1 MPSRIIDIHTH
12 LIPPEYRSALEKAD
26 RLTED
31 GFPCPVWSAEAHR
44 SFMEQSGIGTCVLSI
59 SSPHQMV
66 GSSSDGLT
74 LTKQLNDS
82 MAKLSLSEPAKFRF
96 AACLPLPM
104 VEESI
109 REARRALDVL
119 GAVAVKFPTNADG
132 IYPGDPWLD
141 PLMDA
146 LNERKAVVLLHPCK
160 PPAIPVG
167 CFTAKPLPLFEFLG
181 DTTRAV
187 INLLTQNAAERW
199 PGIRY
204 VVPHMGSFLPP
215 LVDRLAGITSIL
227 EAQGLGTAVEPRKAL
242 DNFYFDLAGN
252 ALDACIAGLLTIT
265 TPNHLLFG
273 GDFPYTPAPLISE
286 NIRKLREHPLTAPHL
301 DDILEHNAARL
312 FNL

>member
-1 MPSRIIDIHTH
+1 MSLKTIDVHTH
-12 LIPPEYRSALEKAD
+12 LVTSEYYSALAQTG
-26 RLTED
+26 RLMED
-31 GFPCPVWSAEAHR
+31 GFPCPFWSAEAHR
-44 SFMEQSGIGTCVLSI
+44 AFMEQTGISTCILSV

-66 GSSSDGLT
+66 GAPVDDIQLT
-74 LTKQLNDS
+74 RELNNT
-82 MAKLSLSEPAKFRF
+82 MAELSHSEPERFRF

-104 VEESI
+104 MEESVEE
-109 REARRALDVL
+109 ACRALDEL

-132 IYPGDPWLD
+132 VYPGDPRLD

-146 LNERKAVVLLHPCK
+146 LNERSAVVLLHPCK
-160 PPAIPVG
+160 PPAVPAG
-167 CFTAKPLPLFEFLG
+167 CSTAKPLPLFEFLG

-199 PGIRY
+199 PNVRY

-215 LVDRLAGITSIL
+215 LVDRLAGITRIL
-227 EAQGLGTAVEPRKAL
+227 ASQGLGTAVEPRKAL
-242 DNFYFDLAGN
+242 GNFYFDLAGN

-265 TPNHLLFG
+265 TPDHLLFG

-301 DDILEHNAARL
+301 DDILEHNAAKLFRL
-312 FNL
+312 

>member
-1 MPSRIIDIHTH
+1 MTANIVDVHTH
-12 LIPPEYRSALEKAD
+12 LIPPEYRSSLEQTG

-31 GFPCPVWSAEAHR
+31 GFPCPAWSVEAHR
-44 SFMEQSGIGTCVLSI
+44 SFMEQAGIGTCILSI
-59 SSPHQMV
+59 SSPHQMS
-66 GSSSDGLT
+66 GSSPEGPALT
-74 LTKQLNDS
+74 GQLNDT
-82 MAKLSLSEPAKFRF
+82 MAALSRSEPEHFRF

-104 VEESI
+104 VEESTA
-109 REARRALDVL
+109 EACRALDEL
-119 GAVAVKFPTNADG
+119 GAAAVKFPTNADG
-132 IYPGDPWLD
+132 IYPGDPRLD
-141 PLMDA
+141 PLMDV

-160 PPAIPVG
+160 PAAIPAG

-199 PGIRY
+199 PSVRY

-227 EAQGLGTAVEPRKAL
+227 AAQGLGTAVEPRKAL
-242 DNFYFDLAGN
+242 GNFYFDLAGN

-265 TPNHLLFG
+265 APDHLLFG

-301 DDILEHNAARL
+301 EDILEHNAAKL